1 MRDIHKRS
9 KAAAVA
15 ALQSAAKK
23 FKVSLD
29 TKNVAIAMSQD
40 AVIANAALRNA
51 AKVKDAEL
59 RNGAELLFIYIA
71 PPRNAKWT
79 ISKQKL
85 RPGFYV
91 VRMVIGK
98 DAEKNKAVLLDQS
111 RREVISL
118 PIRTAPPT
126 HGHGRA
132 RTFTIF
138 GVSVSIDS
146 CSAGIDY
153 TRGSVTVFAGVVWC

>member
-9 KAAAVA
+9 KVAVVA

-51 AKVKDAEL
+51 AKVTDSEL

-79 ISKQKL
+79 TLKQKI
-85 RPGFYV
+85 RTGFYL
-91 VRMVIGK
+91 VRLVIGE
-98 DAEKNKAVLLDQS
+98 DTEGGRAILLDQS

-118 PIRTAPPT
+118 PVRIIPPT
-126 HGHGRA
+126 HGRA
-132 RTFTIF
+132 RTFSFF

-146 CSAGIDY
+146 CSAAVDY
-153 TRGSVTVFAGVVWC
+153 TRGTVTVFAGVVWC